1 MKKVKGN
8 SLAKRNFQKLMANK
22 LAIVGVFLIVVV
34 MLACF
39 LAPYLTPYDPLT
51 IDTKIRNQPP
61 SAEHLLGTDSTGRDI
76 FTRLLYGGRLSIII
90 GLVSSLA
97 TNALG
102 VLLGCVSGY
111 FGKWVDK
118 TLIFFT
124 EVLSCFPQICLCLVL
139 MALLGQGIGIMFIV
153 FISTGWMGTMRM
165 VRSRVL
171 SLKTEAFVESCKAN
185 GIPHLSIMLRH
196 MVPNTLG
203 IIIINVTSGVAGFIL
218 SEAGMSFL
226 GIGVPKGTVTW
237 GNMLNAARSI
247 NVMQNYPLHWLAP
260 GIAIALVVLGINFL
274 GDGLRDVF
282 DVKED

>member
-1 MKKVKGN
+1 MKKAKGN
-8 SLAKRNFQKLMANK
+8 SLAKRSFQKLMANK
-22 LAIVGVFLIVVV
+22 LAIVGVILLMTVT
-34 MLACF
+34 LACF
-39 LAPYLTPYDPLT
+39 LAPYITPYDPQT
-51 IDTKIRNQPP
+51 IDTTIRNQPP
-61 SAEHLLGTDSTGRDI
+61 SADHILGTDSTGRDI
-76 FTRLLYGGRLSIII
+76 FTRLLYGGRLSIVI

-97 TNALG
+97 SNALG
-102 VLLGCVSGY
+102 VLLGCISGY

-118 TLIFFT
+118 ALIFFT
-124 EVLSCFPQICLCLVL
+124 EIMSCFPQICLCLVL
-139 MALLGQGIGIMFIV
+139 MAMLGQGVGIMLLV
-153 FISTGWMGTMRM
+153 FIATGWMGTMRM
-165 VRSRVL
+165 VRSRIL

-185 GIPHLSIMLRH
+185 GVSHVSIMLRH

-203 IIIINVTSGVAGFIL
+203 VIIINVTTSVAGFIL

-226 GIGVPKGTVTW
+226 GLGVPKGTATW

-247 NVMQNYPLHWLAP
+247 NVMQNYPINWLAP